1 MLWRWMHAARCCKP
15 ANSGRATRRFSANS
29 PLSWPTKFLLEP
41 LRWGFRTSMHCLL
54 SWIRPS
60 SSTKSSTVSRRH
72 CTRDLHASRCKSM
85 EPTVWLS
92 SIASLSFDALRNSV
106 LSLRRQDS
114 TRLLFIRPVP
124 LTTHASRSVR
134 CVCLQRLQFGPRPQL
149 AQRIAGHL
157 AVRPRRR
164 LPVTHLPRP
173 LPDGRLPRLR
183 TVLEA

>member
-1 MLWRWMHAARCCKP
+1 MMWRWIYAARCCNP
-15 ANSGRATRRFSANS
+15 TNIGRATRRFSANS

-60 SSTKSSTVSRRH
+60 SRTTSETASRR
-72 CTRDLHASRCKSM
+72 RDLHLSHCTPMMPA
-85 EPTVWLS
+85 VWLHS
-92 SIASLSFDALRNSV
+92 FASLSFDALQNSV
-106 LSLRRQDS
+106 LSMRRQD
-114 TRLLFIRPVP
+114 RPRRPSVRP
-124 LTTHASRSVR
+124 AALTTHASRSVR
-134 CVCLQRLQFGPRPQL
+134 RLCLKRLQFGPRPQL
-149 AQRIAGHL
+149 AHRVAGHLAVL

-183 TVLEA
+183 AVLEA